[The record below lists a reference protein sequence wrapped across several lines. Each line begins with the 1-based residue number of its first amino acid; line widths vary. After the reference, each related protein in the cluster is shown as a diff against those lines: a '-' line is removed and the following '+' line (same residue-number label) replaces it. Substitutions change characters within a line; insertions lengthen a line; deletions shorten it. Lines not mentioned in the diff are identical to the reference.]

1 MFFMMLLKQL
11 SNMKKSNNNKTN
23 QLKEGVGEPALKGV
37 EAFLDWEFE
46 PPKKLHTSN
55 MITDVCFLKLKIP
68 FLVWHVLAPIF
79 LNKNCSEGNLVSCAS
94 TRSQRPQIMLKV
106 AFD

>member
-1 MFFMMLLKQL
+1 MMLLKQL

-23 QLKEGVGEPALKGV
+23 QLKESVGERALKGV
-37 EAFLDWEFE
+37 EAFLDWEIE
-46 PPKKLHTSN
+46 PPKKLQTSN
-55 MITDVCFLKLKIP
+55 MITGVCFLKLKIP

-79 LNKNCSEGNLVSCAS
+79 LNKNCSEGNLVSCAN

-106 AFD
+106 VFD